1 MIEEFPYS
9 YDGVFDIRA
18 ERIVEKREEFLNRT
32 LYTFFDYVAALV
44 HQPKDVIDFSSITSE
59 LRQIAL
65 DSFLE
70 QQHPGFSSEERVE
83 LREILSC
90 MF

>member
-1 MIEEFPYS
+1 MNEESPYL

-32 LYTFFDYVAALV
+32 LQTFFDYVAALV
-44 HQPKDVIDFSSITSE
+44 HQPKDVIDFSGITSE

-70 QQHPGFSSEERVE
+70 QQHPGFSVDERVE
-83 LREILSC
+83 LREILLQ

>member
-9 YDGVFDIRA
+9 HDGVFDIRV

-32 LYTFFDYVAALV
+32 LQTFFDYVADLV
-44 HQPKDVIDFSSITSE
+44 HQSKDVIDFSCITYD

-70 QQHPGFSSEERVE
+70 QQHPGFSADERVE
-83 LREILSC
+83 LREILLQ